1 MNEMNQPLG
10 PTSRQRDFEGARGR
24 VTVQEWPNRHARYV
38 AILSHGAGE
47 HIGRYQ
53 HVAAA
58 LVRHG
63 AAVVGPD
70 HLGHGLSAGARLLIP
85 DFEEVVADL
94 RAVATRAAADHP
106 GLPVVLIGHSLGGMI
121 AARYAQRFGSELA
134 ALVLSGPVI
143 GPWPV
148 PQMLLA
154 MDPMPEV
161 PIDPDVL
168 SRDPQVGR
176 AYAADPLVWHGGIP
190 RQSLEALVRC
200 LARIDAGEA
209 LGELPTLWIH
219 GADDALVGVD
229 SSRLGVEKLGART
242 LERHVYPG
250 ARHEVF
256 NETNRDEVIADVT
269 AFIDRALARP

>member
-1 MNEMNQPLG
+1 MDQTAASP
-10 PTSRQRDFEGARGR
+10 SRLWEFDGARAR
-24 VTVQEWPNRHARYV
+24 IAVREWPNAQARYI

-63 AAVVGPD
+63 AAVAGPD
-70 HLGHGLSAGARLLIP
+70 HLGHGLSAGPRMLIP
-85 DFEEVVADL
+85 DFEQVVDDL
-94 RAVATRAAADHP
+94 HAVAVRCTAGHP
-106 GLPVVLIGHSLGGMI
+106 GLPVVLIGHSMGGMI
-121 AARYAQRFGSELA
+121 AARYAQRFTAELA

-148 PQMLLA
+148 PQMLLS

-161 PIDPDVL
+161 PIDPTVL
-168 SRDPQVGR
+168 SRDPRVGQ

-190 RQSLEALVRC
+190 RESLQALVAC
-200 LARIDAGEA
+200 LARIDAGPA
-209 LGELPTLWIH
+209 LGRLPTLWIH
-219 GADDALVGVD
+219 GADDALVGAD
-229 SSRLGVEKLGART
+229 SSRVGVEKLGAVP
-242 LERHVYPG
+242 LERRLYPG

-256 NETNRDEVIADVT
+256 NETNQDEVIGDVT
-269 AFIDRALARP
+269 AFIDRALGRPHP